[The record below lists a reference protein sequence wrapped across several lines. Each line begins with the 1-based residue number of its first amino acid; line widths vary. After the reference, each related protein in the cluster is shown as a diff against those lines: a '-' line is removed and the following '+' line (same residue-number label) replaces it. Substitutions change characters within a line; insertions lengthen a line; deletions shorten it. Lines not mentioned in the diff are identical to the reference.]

1 MNIQQCYALFG
12 GAYDEVL
19 SRMGGSERLVSRF
32 ALKYLSDPTYR
43 QLSDAMNAHDDSEAF
58 RAAHTL
64 KGICLNLGFSSLA
77 ASSSALTEALRPGH
91 AQASPQ
97 ELAALMDTV
106 TRDHEQILAALGQ
119 IA

>member
-1 MNIQQCYALFG
+1 MNIQQCYALFD

-43 QLSDAMNAHDDSEAF
+43 QLSDAMEAHNDSEAF

-64 KGICLNLGFSSLA
+64 KGICLNLGFSRLA
-77 ASSSALTEALRPGH
+77 TSSSELTEALRPGH

-97 ELAALMDTV
+97 ELAALMDSV
-106 TRDHEQILAALGQ
+106 TREHEQILAALGQ
-119 IA
+119 MA